1 MVQLFPCNG
10 SYSPHSWL
18 FIYFSIS
25 EFVRVG
31 SSELFLQ
38 QLSTHPMMTNL
49 ISYKGGDSLS
59 FFFLFLFWEPT
70 LRFCFKNDSFLS
82 N

>member
-1 MVQLFPCNG
+1 VQLFPCNG

-49 ISYKGGDSLS
+49 ISYKGSDSLS
-59 FFFLFLFWEPT
+59 FFFSF
-70 LRFCFKNDSFLS
+70 SFLGADVKILF
-82 N
+82 